1 MDGYTAYKERAI
13 TRAYVTRGHVA
24 GLRSTGHRLR
34 QQATFRGCVLFWS
47 CFRIIMA
54 SGVGDVIPALTLWF
68 LHHALFL
75 HSSCCMRNN
84 WPKDRAFTWVGI
96 MKRVRV
102 RFQLEPA
109 SCQEKICDEGGL
121 PISLSP
127 PPGLPSPVPLHSMQR
142 SYFQSRK
149 PKT

>member
-1 MDGYTAYKERAI
+1 MDGYTAYNERAI

-68 LHHALFL
+68 LHHALIPHL
-75 HSSCCMRNN
+75 SCCKRNN
-84 WPKDRAFTWVGI
+84 WPKDRAFAWVGI
-96 MKRVRV
+96 MRRVRV
-102 RFQLEPA
+102 MFQCVPA
-109 SCQEKICDEGGL
+109 SCLEKIWDEGGL
-121 PISLSP
+121 PNSLSL
-127 PPGLPSPVPLHSMQR
+127 PPGLPYPVPVHSMQR
-142 SYFQSRK
+142 SNWQSRQ
-149 PKT
+149 P